1 MTSGRQY
8 ALLRIDIWRDE
19 DWRDLSVDAQ
29 WLYELLISQPVTST
43 AGVLPL
49 QITKWARCARG
60 MTIERVAAAVG
71 MLSERRYIVIDDD
84 TEEVLVRS
92 YIRHGAAATGTPNVM
107 LSALRCAVSVQS
119 IELRQALLDEIERLE
134 RQWSEKALEVIL
146 SLRESLCKAFDK
158 PLGKPFESLPDAS
171 VQVQVQ
177 VPVVNVTNNKEKQVV
192 SVEVRSLVQGN
203 VDRPLLSN
211 KVTRKGLEE
220 VVAAMLVDDCDPRGI
235 ALSLQEWCARPDAYP
250 GHLPHIYTEL
260 LKRRNGARG
269 VRDVQGADKTIM
281 VWEQLR
287 EKMEDS
293 NAQPG

>member
-8 ALLRIDIWRDE
+8 ALLRTDIWRDE
-19 DWRDLSVDAQ
+19 DWRDLSTDAQ
-29 WLYELLISQPVTST
+29 WLYEFLISQPVTST

-49 QITKWARCARG
+49 QMTKWARCARD
-60 MTIERVAAAVG
+60 MTTDRVAAAVEL
-71 MLSERRYIVIDDD
+71 LSERRYIVVDYD

-119 IELRQALLDEIERLE
+119 TELRQALLDEISRLD
-134 RQWSEKALEVIL
+134 RQWSDKALEVIF
-146 SLRESLCKAFDK
+146 SLKESLCKAFDK
-158 PLGKPFESLPDAS
+158 PLGKPLQRLPDAS

-287 EKMEDS
+287 EQMEDS

>member
-1 MTSGRQY
+1 MTT
-8 ALLRIDIWRDE
+8 
-19 DWRDLSVDAQ
+19 DAQ
-29 WLYELLISQPVTST
+29 WLYKFLISQPVTST

-49 QITKWARCARG
+49 QITKWARCARD
-60 MTIERVAAAVG
+60 MTIERVVAAVE
-71 MLSERRYIVIDDD
+71 LLAERRYIVIDDN

-107 LSALRCAVSVQS
+107 LSALRCAVAVQS
-119 IELRQALLDEIERLE
+119 GELRQALLDEIVRLD
-134 RQWSEKALEVIL
+134 RQWSEKALGVIL

-158 PLGKPFESLPDAS
+158 PSESLRDAS

-177 VPVVNVTNNKEKQVV
+177 VPVVNVTNKEEKQVV
-192 SVEVRSLVQGN
+192 TKSGTSLESSVEVRTLVQGN

-220 VVAAMLVDDCDPRGI
+220 AVAAMLADDCDPRGI

-260 LKRRNGARG
+260 LKRCNGTKS
-269 VRDVQGADKTIM
+269 VRDVQGADKTIQA
-281 VWEQLR
+281 WEQLR
-287 EKMEDS
+287 QRMEGS
-293 NAQPG
+293 NAQQG

>member
-119 IELRQALLDEIERLE
+119 TELRQALLDEIERLE

-158 PLGKPFESLPDAS
+158 PLSKPFESLPDAS